1 MTDVTT
7 KDKKATKAQ
16 NKTGKKILRQFLIY
30 AISLTIVV
38 STVAIA
44 ITVAY
49 NRYIKPVDIEDNT
62 LIEVEVPMG
71 SSINDIADILYESD
85 LIRSTSVF
93 KLMVDFSN
101 KSNRMQAGK
110 YELSKS
116 MTIEKMIDELLTGRV
131 TVTTVSVTIR
141 EGDDIRKI
149 ASRLSNDYNLGFT
162 EEEFIKEIKST
173 HKYIRDYPILG
184 NIPVERLE
192 GEFPLEGYLSP
203 DTYYVFADS
212 TPEQLIRKLL
222 AEFENKFDN
231 EIREKAEE
239 LDMSIDEVVTL
250 ASVIQNE
257 GTNEDF
263 EKVSAVFHNRIN
275 IDMRLESC
283 ATVNYVIEKEVNQT
297 NITVEDTKI
306 ESPYNTYRNNGLP
319 IGPISSPGKAAILAA
334 LNPYQEYMTEDNRML
349 FFVLMDPQEGLH
361 SFNTTY
367 QGHVND
373 KNKYEELW
381 YQ

>member
-184 NIPVERLE
+184 NIPEERLE